1 MGDLLTIQTNMM
13 QTTAIAIVMLY
24 VGKFLRKKVEFF
36 ERFCIPAPVIG
47 GFLFALIHL
56 LIKVGGIATFE
67 MDTTLKGPF
76 MMVFF
81 TTIGLGANLE
91 TLKKGGKGFLI
102 FLLISVVL
110 VTGQN
115 IVGMGLAK
123 VIGQNSLLGLACGSI
138 TMVGGH
144 GTAGAWGPT
153 LEEMG
158 LQSGEVVAL
167 AAATFG
173 VIMGSLIGGPVG
185 SSLIKKH
192 NLKPSKEFAM
202 DTEISEE
209 GVAREPIGEKRG
221 NVPAQLTAADFLKVL
236 CVIFVSVGL
245 GAILK
250 NFLAEH
256 ISIAGTPLNLPE
268 YVAAMIF
275 AGIFVNTLGKKEI
288 FAIDQRA
295 NDICGDIGLNIF
307 LVIAL
312 ITLDLTQLKAV
323 AGPMLIILFA
333 QTIFM
338 AFFAYVVCFI
348 VMGKDYDAAVLA
360 GGMCGF
366 GMGATY
372 NALANMD
379 SITEEYGPAPKAYF
393 ILPMVGAFAIDII
406 NVLII
411 TGFAQIKF

>member
-1 MGDLLTIQTNMM
+1 MDGLLTIQTNMM

-24 VGKFLRKKVEFF
+24 VGKFLRKKVGFF

-56 LIKVGGIATFE
+56 LLKVGGIATFE
-67 MDTTLKGPF
+67 MDTTLKAPF

-81 TTIGLGANLE
+81 TTIGLGANIE

-102 FLLISVVL
+102 FLLISTVL
-110 VTGQN
+110 VVGQN
-115 IVGMGLAK
+115 IIGMGLAK

-158 LQSGEVVAL
+158 LPAGEVVAL

-185 SSLIKKH
+185 SALIKKH
-192 NLKPSKEFAM
+192 NLKPSKEFM
-202 DTEISEE
+202 TEEVE
-209 GVAREPIGEKRG
+209 GTESKVVAKPH
-221 NVPAQLTAADFLKVL
+221 LTSGDFLKVL
-236 CVIFVSVGL
+236 CVIFISVGL
-245 GAILK
+245 GVILK

-275 AGIFVNTLGKKEI
+275 AGIFVNTLGKQET

-333 QTIFM
+333 QTVLM
-338 AFFAYVVCFI
+338 ALFAYFVCFI
-348 VMGKDYDAAVLA
+348 IMGRDYDAAVLA

-411 TGFAQIKF
+411 TGFAQIQF

>member
-1 MGDLLTIQTNMM
+1 MFTIQTDMM
-13 QTTAIAIVMLY
+13 QTVAIAIIVLF
-24 VGKFLRKKVEFF
+24 VGKYLRGKVAFF

-47 GFLFALIHL
+47 GFLFAIIHL
-56 LIKVGGIATFE
+56 LLKVGNIATFE
-67 MDTTLKGPF
+67 MDETLKNPF

-91 TLKKGGKGFLI
+91 TLKKGGKGFII
-102 FLLISVVL
+102 FTLISTALVVF
-110 VTGQN
+110 QN
-115 IVGMGLAK
+115 TIGMGLSK
-123 VIGQNSLLGLACGSI
+123 LLGQNSLLGLACGSI

-158 LQSGEVVAL
+158 LQSGEVIAL

-185 SSLIKKH
+185 SALIRRYNLTPDESSLQHFDEAGNI
-192 NLKPSKEFAM
+192 E
-202 DTEISEE
+202 
-209 GVAREPIGEKRG
+209 VAPKDE
-221 NVPAQLTAADFLKVL
+221 LTAYDFLKVL
-236 CVIFVSVGL
+236 GVVFVSIGL
-245 GAILK
+245 GVILK
-250 NFLAEH
+250 KFLADH
-256 ISIAGTPLNLPE
+256 VSIAGTPLNLPE

-275 AGIFVNTLGKKEI
+275 AAIYINTLGRGKT
-288 FAIDQRA
+288 FGVDLRA
-295 NDICGDIGLNIF
+295 NSIVGDVGLNVF

-312 ITLDLTQLKAV
+312 ISLDLMQLKAV
-323 AGPMLIILFA
+323 AGPMLIVLFA
-333 QTIFM
+333 QTVFMIIFTYLVT
-338 AFFAYVVCFI
+338 FTI
-348 VMGKDYDAAVLA
+348 MGKNYDAAVLA

-379 SITEEYGPAPKAYF
+379 SITEKYGPAPKAYF